1 MVNPDLP
8 DVPPPLRSIEQYLK
22 IAASH
27 DQRDNVISY
36 WCRLYALQ
44 TGLKLSTKTLDDNN
58 FLLKLMDWLET
69 TKKELRGNEAI
80 SNDIAAQAHIENWT
94 LKLFLYADKK
104 DREGDFSRSTIQSF
118 FTAGLL
124 YDILTVFGELSEEAA
139 QNRKYAKWK
148 ATYIHNCLKN
158 GETPVPGPVED
169 NTEAE
174 AEDGLDDQA
183 TPGERETSLDLD
195 KTANVVGNDTFDTT
209 TKNLPKKGSMGEGG
223 SEIRDDYHP
232 TTETED
238 YWDMLVR
245 NRLDI
250 GSNEQGTEINKM
262 GWKRFK
268 LRRCTNSCVKS
279 SKSFKSVDHRS
290 RNRMNWIVVY
300 SFID

>member
-158 GETPVPGPVED
+158 GETPVPGPIED
-169 NTEAE
+169 NTEGIASAE
-174 AEDGLDDQA
+174 VEDGLDDQA

-195 KTANVVGNDTFDTT
+195 KTGNVVGNDTFDTT

-232 TTETED
+232 TTETEGIG
-238 YWDMLVR
+238 LT
-245 NRLDI
+245 LDQMNKAQKLI
-250 GSNEQGTEINKM
+250 KWAGSALNYDDVPTAVLNLRKALNLLTTGQETE
-262 GWKRFK
+262 
-268 LRRCTNSCVKS
+268 
-279 SKSFKSVDHRS
+279 
-290 RNRMNWIVVY
+290 
-300 SFID
+300 